1 MDITKVKL
9 SNGSE
14 VRKEQLLEIAET
26 YISGLDN
33 PDMIYKSSFFR
44 GMLKQ
49 IYTRLF
55 RPPENYR
62 TKDNNIIIYSL
73 LNYDSIKDLD
83 LVFSWYT
90 ELAYKYNQ
98 SLSILAYCLMTG
110 ISRDVVNDWKDNRS
124 RKANIEY
131 SNTVK
136 KWLSECELSALDS
149 ASSGNPGGMFI
160 LKACYG
166 YSEQPQQIIV
176 SNGNALPQA
185 TLEQIAERRKK
196 EPLEIPVKPDIDD
209 ES

>member
-1 MDITKVKL
+1 MDITRVSL
-9 SNGSE
+9 TDGSE
-14 VRKEQLLEIAET
+14 VRKEQLLDIAET

-49 IYTRLF
+49 IYISLF
-55 RPPENYR
+55 KPLENYR
-62 TKDNNIIIYSL
+62 SKDNNIIIYSL
-73 LNYDSIKDLD
+73 LNYDDIDSINT
-83 LVFSWYT
+83 VFSWYT

-98 SLSILAYCLMTG
+98 SLSILAFCLMSG
-110 ISRDVVNDWKDNRS
+110 ISRDTISDWKDNTT
-124 RKANIEY
+124 RKTNIKY
-131 SNTVK
+131 TQTVK

-149 ASSGNPGGMFI
+149 ASAGNPGGMFI

>member
-1 MDITKVKL
+1 MDITKVSL
-9 SNGSE
+9 TNGTE
-14 VRKEQLLEIAET
+14 VRKEQLLEIAES

-49 IYTRLF
+49 IYISLF
-55 RPPENYR
+55 KPIENYR
-62 TKDNNIIIYSL
+62 SKDNSIIIYSL
-73 LNYDSIKDLD
+73 LNYDDIESIN

-98 SLSILAYCLMTG
+98 SLSILAFCLMTG
-110 ISRDVVNDWKDNRS
+110 ISRDTISDWKDNTT
-124 RKANIEY
+124 RKSNIAY
-131 SNTVK
+131 TQTVK

-166 YSEQPQQIIV
+166 YTETPQQIIV
-176 SNGNALPQA
+176 NSGSALPQQ
-185 TLEQIAERRKK
+185 TIEQIAERRKK
-196 EPLEIPVKPDIDD
+196 DPLQLPEKPDISD